1 MHQSS
6 SPRGRTTQ
14 HGHFPRTTP
23 VALLPLR
30 TTRLSLFILTDALT
44 ASAPAF
50 QELAQAV
57 ESHDDA
63 AECVVLLR
71 TGDAYGA
78 VLAMP
83 LVPEIGVCRALAAE
97 YADKEALQ
105 LSIDD
110 L

>member
-23 VALLPLR
+23 VTLLPSH
-30 TTRLSLFILTDALT
+30 TTRLSLCILTDALT
-44 ASAPAF
+44 ASALAF